1 MDLLAQATVVNAT
14 VPTWQI
20 VGIILSAVLGF
31 ASTVVSSLV
40 LFTIKNLTERITA
53 VEFTQKALIE
63 RKIDCQRDFVSSENW
78 VRSETYTR
86 AKMDAVLQE
95 LQRISQSAVFSEKMP
110 EIASAIAD
118 AVTRAVLRSENER
131 GATHES

>member
-40 LFTIKNLTERITA
+40 LLTIRNLTERITA
-53 VEFTQKALIE
+53 VEFTQKALVE
-63 RKIDCQRDFVSSENW
+63 RKIECQRDFVTSENW

-86 AKMDAVLQE
+86 AKLDEVCRRMEQMAASVAILDKLPE
-95 LQRISQSAVFSEKMP
+95 LTG
-110 EIASAIAD
+110 AI
-118 AVTRAVLRSENER
+118 TREAIRMSRE
-131 GATHES
+131 GSPS